1 MIDPIEKSD
10 PDIDQRPFEIEVLA
24 ARYRAER
31 DLAIQ
36 ERERL
41 EKEVGLL
48 RDAEHERDML
58 RDLADVLVVK
68 AIERP
73 CVRTFAEGLD
83 DAEINDRIDSI
94 IDAID
99 RRLMPD
105 GIEWPMFEDDEPVR
119 FGDGFL
125 DHQGNVRSVLTIKMW
140 QEGGFE
146 IGTGQGTYDWHSA
159 GERVR
164 RPAPKV
170 LDADGVEIR
179 VGETVWDTE
188 TGCGRT
194 VRAVNNNETI
204 EFDGYANRGW
214 FAKFFT
220 HRAPVL
226 DADGTPLREG
236 EHVYHVETGAE
247 LVVKELPKP
256 GEYQAVVVFA
266 PPASHLTSFDPDQLT
281 HERPVL
287 DADGMSIHEGDTVWL
302 TDGRGPW
309 EVSRI
314 VYADQLRVICDD
326 EENGHLN
333 AYPEQLTHTKP
344 EPPDSWEQLKADI
357 YKEIEMQWTLRTT
370 KDWIELMAR
379 DLVLRAKALAGEGR

>member
-1 MIDPIEKSD
+1 MSMIDPIEKSD
-10 PDIDQRPFEIEVLA
+10 LDIDQSPFEIEALA

-99 RRLMPD
+99 RRLMPP
-105 GIEWPMFEDDEPVR
+105 GMEWLVEAWPRFEDGEPVD
-119 FGDGFL
+119 FGDEVAGDDGDARGVDKVVFYGDQWRL
-125 DHQGNVRSVLTIKMW
+125 YDRYGC
-140 QEGGFE
+140 E
-146 IGTGQGTYDWHSA
+146 INEDMMGP

-179 VGETVWDTE
+179 VGDVLYRKSDGHMVKVAEVYEKTFTDADDY
-188 TGCGRT
+188 
-194 VRAVNNNETI
+194 VRPG
-204 EFDGYANRGW
+204 DGY
-214 FAKFFT
+214 T
-220 HRAPVL
+220 HRVPVFA
-226 DADGTPLREG
+226 ADVRPLHEG

-247 LVVKELPKP
+247 LVVKGLPKP

-281 HERPVL
+281 HERPV
-287 DADGMSIHEGDTVWL
+287 A
-302 TDGRGPW
+302 
-309 EVSRI
+309 
-314 VYADQLRVICDD
+314 
-326 EENGHLN
+326 
-333 AYPEQLTHTKP
+333 
-344 EPPDSWEQLKADI
+344 DSWERLEEDATMPPGD
-357 YKEIEMQWTLRTT
+357 YCDLRGVVRTDTT
-370 KDWIELMAR
+370 IASSVEGMAR
-379 DLVLRAKALAGEGR
+379 DLVRRAKALAGEGR

>member
-10 PDIDQRPFEIEVLA
+10 LDIDQSPFEIEALA

-99 RRLMPD
+99 RRLMPP
-105 GIEWPMFEDDEPVR
+105 GMEWLVEAWPRFEDGEPVD
-119 FGDGFL
+119 FGDEVAGDDGDARGVDKVVFYGDQWRL
-125 DHQGNVRSVLTIKMW
+125 YDRYGC
-140 QEGGFE
+140 E
-146 IGTGQGTYDWHSA
+146 INEDMMGP

-179 VGETVWDTE
+179 VGDVLYRKSDGHMVKVAEVYEKTFTDADDY
-188 TGCGRT
+188 
-194 VRAVNNNETI
+194 VRPG
-204 EFDGYANRGW
+204 DGY
-214 FAKFFT
+214 T
-220 HRAPVL
+220 HRVPVFA
-226 DADGTPLREG
+226 ADVRPLHEG

-247 LVVKELPKP
+247 LVVKGLPKP

-281 HERPVL
+281 HERP
-287 DADGMSIHEGDTVWL
+287 E
-302 TDGRGPW
+302 
-309 EVSRI
+309 
-314 VYADQLRVICDD
+314 
-326 EENGHLN
+326 
-333 AYPEQLTHTKP
+333 
-344 EPPDSWEQLKADI
+344 SWERLEEDASKNPFDYCKDVGHRLDTCENSEA
-357 YKEIEMQWTLRTT
+357 YK
-370 KDWIELMAR
+370 AR
-379 DLVLRAKALAGEGR
+379 DIVRRAKALAGVSE